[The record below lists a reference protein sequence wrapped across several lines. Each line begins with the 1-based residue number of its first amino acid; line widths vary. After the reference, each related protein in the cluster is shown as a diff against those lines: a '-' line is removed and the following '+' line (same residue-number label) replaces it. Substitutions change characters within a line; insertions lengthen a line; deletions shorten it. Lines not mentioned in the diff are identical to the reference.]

1 MEDQGVDPNLRDG
14 DGATPLH
21 FAASRGH
28 LSAVRWLLSVGAKL
42 SLDKYGKSPINDAA
56 ENQQTECLNVL
67 VQHGTTP
74 DYGDIKP
81 HHQTKRPNKKNQD
94 KRNGTVMSKSSS
106 GSSDSE
112 PFYLHPPNGP
122 ANVVNSRANTKE
134 PVYRKSSAESYYHGV
149 PPNDGLFIN
158 PMRNGSLSP
167 RSPSGSVSGESFFLH
182 DPQEVIYN
190 RVKDLFSSNN
200 SNNGSNRN
208 VTIQAQVHSSSSGAT
223 SASDEDISVESNTS
237 SSENSPVVT
246 HMQVKRTTSNNSK
259 AKSTNRSDHD
269 YEDIYLVREEANG
282 MIKSKI
288 HGRSR
293 SRDSGSHSRS
303 ASASSNRS
311 EITGIGIKQTTKE
324 AILLSKRN
332 KIYEQQNNVKN
343 SYDFPRKMNN
353 SGQPYKNTCN
363 KNNTYDSI
371 CSPDDIQERNKMA
384 MKANNKGRNKEKEHR
399 HNDKRGKDDE
409 KKEKG
414 KCFYFNFYSNPHKT
428 TIQ

>member
-28 LSAVRWLLSVGAKL
+28 LAAVRWLLSVGAKL

-74 DYGDIKP
+74 DYGDLKP
-81 HHQTKRPNKKNQD
+81 HQTKRPNKKHSNQME

-112 PFYLHPPNGP
+112 PFYLHPPNNNGSGDP
-122 ANVVNSRANTKE
+122 ISASNTTKIRATNTKE
-134 PVYRKSSAESYYHGV
+134 PVYRKSSAESYYHAV

-158 PMRNGSLSP
+158 PMRHGSMSP

-190 RVKDLFSSNN
+190 RVKDLFSTNN

-223 SASDEDISVESNTS
+223 SASDEDISVESSTS
-237 SSENSPVVT
+237 SSENTPVIT
-246 HMQVKRTTSNNSK
+246 HMQVKRTTSNNNNK
-259 AKSTNRSDHD
+259 TKTNRSDHD

-311 EITGIGIKQTTKE
+311 EVTGLGTVCINPFFQ
-324 AILLSKRN
+324 R
-332 KIYEQQNNVKN
+332 
-343 SYDFPRKMNN
+343 F
-353 SGQPYKNTCN
+353 CF
-363 KNNTYDSI
+363 
-371 CSPDDIQERNKMA
+371 
-384 MKANNKGRNKEKEHR
+384 
-399 HNDKRGKDDE
+399 ND
-409 KKEKG
+409 
-414 KCFYFNFYSNPHKT
+414 YFL
-428 TIQ
+428 